1 MVVQFALQKR
11 RLVFNLDMASPR
23 RTARTSLYQ
32 VLSRTFTLSARP
44 LTISPFF
51 GQSRVLGYVDV
62 LAVEVLHAL
71 GRHHSALCPG
81 PLPMLCGC
89 PRHRPGLLCSGMRG
103 NQSGSSRLPSPPPRN
118 VRRHHR
124 AITLTLLDT
133 KICIRRFGTG
143 NESVRQ
149 STSSGIAPFD
159 NCPH

>member
-11 RLVFNLDMASPR
+11 RLVFNLDMARPR

-103 NQSGSSRLPSPPPRN
+103 N
-118 VRRHHR
+118 
-124 AITLTLLDT
+124 
-133 KICIRRFGTG
+133 
-143 NESVRQ
+143 
-149 STSSGIAPFD
+149 
-159 NCPH
+159 